1 MGRSRQSGG
10 EHRQQRKTRISRQDS
25 RDGKADEGGRVSS
38 SLSCIE
44 LARREEEA
52 SADSVELAR
61 REEEAS
67 AGRETVTRE
76 SKGSI
81 VS

>member
-10 EHRQQRKTRISRQDS
+10 EHRQQRKTTISRQDS
-25 RDGKADEGGRVSS
+25 RDGKADEGGRVV
-38 SLSCIE
+38 SCVEI
-44 LARREEEA
+44 ARREEEA
-52 SADSVELAR
+52 GADSVELAR